1 MLPFFLHCFI
11 LLIFFPGSGAEEFVY
26 NGFTNNSDLS
36 FEGEASIDER
46 GRLGLTTGLDIVGI
60 GHAFYRFPI
69 SFRKTPSDAAMH
81 SFMTSF
87 VFQMTS
93 LDEGYGST
101 QWKQGSDGVAFVI
114 SSTNKFLTDSL
125 PGPYL
130 GLFNMSNRSNASR
143 NILAIQLGAIMNPK
157 LNDIDDNHVAVNI
170 NSLISVNSHTAG
182 FYTSDGRFRS
192 VRVNYREQVFQLWVE
207 YDGKAQQLNVT
218 LGFPGSP
225 KPKYPLLSNPLNLSS
240 LLPASVLFVG
250 FSASTSTLSSR
261 HFILGWSFKTN
272 GESPQLNY
280 SAFIEGWESNYAPA
294 GPSVAFNISQE
305 IVPNPNHRSQR
316 ARTPLH
322 MLLPVVT
329 LTSLILLVMSA
340 GLVYKKRHSK
350 QAGNTK
356 QSDWEMN
363 CGPPSFTYKDLL
375 NATGGFK
382 DKMLLGKGGFGRVYK
397 GCLPAS
403 KQNVAIKRISPES
416 KQGMKEFIS
425 EVTILGHVRHRS
437 LVRLIGYCRHK
448 HELLLVYDYMPN
460 GSLDKYLYGRD
471 DKLALGWPQRFCII
485 RSVASGLFYL
495 HEEWE
500 HVVIHRDIK
509 SSNVLLDDQMNARLG
524 DFGLARLHDHGV
536 DAHTTRIAG
545 TFGYIA
551 PELAR
556 LGKATKATDVFA
568 FGVFMMEVACGR
580 RPVEVNASGEP
591 QVLADHVINAWQDGS
606 IMDSRDSRLEDCVA
620 KEIEMVLKLGL
631 LCSHPSPKVRPGMR
645 LVVQYLESV
654 ATLPDFPLN
663 FFNAD
668 PANDEVY
675 DQFVASYPSVA
686 TATTSLSGGR

>member
-1 MLPFFLHCFI
+1 MIPFFLHCF
-11 LLIFFPGSGAEEFVY
+11 LLLVFSPGSGAEEFVF
-26 NGFTNNSDLS
+26 NGFTNNADLS

-69 SFRKTPSDAAMH
+69 SFRKIHRDPAMY
-81 SFMTSF
+81 SFTTSF
-87 VFQMTS
+87 VFEMTS
-93 LDEGYGST
+93 LYEEST
-101 QWKQGSDGVAFVI
+101 QWKQGNDGVAFVI
-114 SSTNKFLTDSL
+114 SSTNKFLNDSL

-130 GLFNMSNRSNASR
+130 GLFNMSNRSNTFR
-143 NILAIQLGAIMNPK
+143 NILAIQLGTIMNPK
-157 LNDIDDNHVAVNI
+157 LNDIDDNHVAISI

-182 FYTSDGRFRS
+182 FYTSDGGFQS
-192 VRVNYREQVFQLWVE
+192 VRLNREQAYQLWVE

-225 KPKYPLLSNPLNLSS
+225 KPKYPLLSNHLNLSS

-280 SAFIEGWESNYAPA
+280 SAFTEGWERTNYSAPA
-294 GPSVAFNISQE
+294 EPGVEFNISQE
-305 IVPNPNHRSQR
+305 IVPHPNHRSQR
-316 ARTPLH
+316 ARTPSLH

-329 LTSLILLVMSA
+329 LTSLIFVMSA
-340 GLVYKKRHSK
+340 GFAYGYKKRHSK

-356 QSDWEMN
+356 QSDWEVN
-363 CGPPSFTYKDLL
+363 CGPPSFTYKDLV

-397 GCLPAS
+397 GFLPAS

-416 KQGMKEFIS
+416 KQGAKEFIS

-437 LVRLIGYCRHK
+437 LVRLLGYCRHK

-460 GSLDKYLYGRD
+460 GSLDKYLHGQ
-471 DKLALGWPQRFCII
+471 DKLELGWSQRFCII
-485 RSVASGLFYL
+485 KSVASGLFYL

-500 HVVIHRDIK
+500 HVVIHRDVK
-509 SSNVLLDDQMNARLG
+509 SSNVLLDDEMNARLG

-568 FGVFMMEVACGR
+568 FGVFMMEVTCGW
-580 RPVEVNASGEP
+580 RPVELNASGEP

-620 KEIEMVLKLGL
+620 QEVEMVLKLGL

-654 ATLPDFPLN
+654 ATLPDFPIN

-675 DQFVASYPSVA
+675 DQFVASCPSVA